1 MDLNK
6 FGEFIR
12 SLRKEKGFNQEQ
24 LADELHVHR
33 TTVVKWEQGKS
44 LPLND
49 TLVLLSEYFNVSV
62 DELLAGERLSS
73 EASVEEKNKVVLSL
87 LTSRR
92 KSIRTI
98 RYILILSFI
107 LIISFFTYYFFT
119 TYNTIHVYLIH
130 GEGEKYKTRDSLL
143 IVSNDKV
150 YLRIGKIE
158 STNGDKNLYIN
169 KVDLYVDNEYN
180 TELLFTGDPNE
191 ILMQNKKNIEVLNAS
206 KLKNNYD
213 NFYLVINYGGDE
225 EIIKLDVIRDFRN
238 KSLFTAFKDD
248 IGNNYD
254 YNPSIKLNKDFVYN
268 DESDTYNLKKD
279 NVEIACASDLNSC
292 RIYVNGKNCEIKYE
306 YYFYDKILTYTSINN
321 DYYQSKITI
330 NTNDIDD
337 DEKQKIYNDFKI
349 NFLDKYLS

>member
-6 FGEFIR
+6 FGEFIK

-73 EASVEEKNKVVLSL
+73 EASVEEKSKVVLSL

-191 ILMQNKKNIEVLNAS
+191 ILMQNKRNIEVLNAS

-268 DESDTYNLKKD
+268 DESDSYILKKD
-279 NVEIACASDLNSC
+279 NVEILCASDLNSC
-292 RIYVNGKNCEIKYE
+292 KFLITGESNDEKYDYFIYDRILIYNSVTNNYE
-306 YYFYDKILTYTSINN
+306 QYM
-321 DYYQSKITI
+321 ITI
-330 NTNDIDD
+330 DINDIDSS
-337 DEKQKIYNDFKI
+337 EKQNIYNNFKR